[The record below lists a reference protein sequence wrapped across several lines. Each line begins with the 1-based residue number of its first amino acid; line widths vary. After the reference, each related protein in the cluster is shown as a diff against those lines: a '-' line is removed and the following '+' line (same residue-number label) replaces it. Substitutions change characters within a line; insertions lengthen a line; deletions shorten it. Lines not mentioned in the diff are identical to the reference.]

1 MKDKI
6 ESYYKPLIKHYTPQD
21 ARFVSWLTKNNQ
33 DLRFFQLIDNIEF
46 SFNSVL
52 DVGCGVG
59 DFWEYLNA
67 VGHCNVSDYKGIDIL
82 PKMIEGAKSKF
93 NYIEDKFE
101 CIDVFDYFI
110 THDYCVSTG
119 AISVRLFE
127 DDEEQ
132 KSYGYNFIDKLHSL
146 SNKAFAINFLS
157 DYTDERVKTNEL
169 FYYTPELMYTYC
181 KMNYGNVKLISDY
194 GDGLNEDDCVI
205 IVYK

>member
-6 ESYYKPLIKHYTPQD
+6 KSYYSPFTKAFKPDDSRY
-21 ARFVSWLTKNNQ
+21 VSWLTKNNQ

-59 DFWEYLNA
+59 DFWEYVNG
-67 VGHCNVSDYKGIDIL
+67 VGHCNVKSYKGIDIL
-82 PKMIEGAKSKF
+82 PEMIEGAKSKF
-93 NYIEDKFE
+93 NYIEDRFE
-101 CIDVFDYFI
+101 CIDVFDYFD

-127 DDEEQ
+127 NDEEQ
-132 KSYGYNFIDKLHSL
+132 KSYGYNFIDKLYSL
-146 SNKAFAINFLS
+146 TNKAFAINFLT
-157 DYTDERVKTNEL
+157 DYTDERVKTNDL
-169 FYYTPELMYTYC
+169 FYYSPELMYTYC